1 MKVGV
6 YVEPYAPFWALCKD
20 YKSSSL
26 IYTVARLINTR
37 EKYKNAVS

>member
-6 YVEPYAPFWALCKD
+6 YVEPYAPFGALCKD

-26 IYTVARLINTR
+26 IYTVARVINTS
-37 EKYKNAVS
+37 ENYENAVS